1 MQCYAQP
8 KATIYCIKILLGN
21 NSTDEKIENG
31 FGDKGYDG
39 LPNREFLAMNN
50 INDGIMRKD
59 HVNAKLTDLEI
70 QRNKAISK
78 YRYIVEQYFGI
89 SHLHDNGDKARFPQ
103 LAKNIIDLM
112 FRQFAFDLR
121 KGTKIFGLVPV

>member
-1 MQCYAQP
+1 MAY
-8 KATIYCIKILLGN
+8 KKIDN
-21 NSTDEKIENG
+21 YFSRAIIHSMHTDEKIENG

-39 LPNREFLAMNN
+39 LPNRKFLAMNN
-50 INDGIMRKD
+50 IKDGIMRKD

-103 LAKNIIDLM
+103 ITKNIIDLM
-112 FRQFAFDLR
+112 FRQFAFNLR